1 MNAVLYLRSSAKDDG
16 AIQKQRRICREL
28 AIEFNAT
35 VDGEFVDNGVSGSA
49 ADRPGL
55 RALLDHLDKTH
66 VDCVIMTHGY
76 RLARKMDQYLKLITQ
91 IGSFGTTVVTQDKH
105 VYIFG
110 GKRS

>member
-1 MNAVLYLRSSAKDDG
+1 MNAVLYLRSAVKDEEK
-16 AIQKQRRICREL
+16 IKQQRTICQEL
-28 AIEFNAT
+28 AAELNAII
-35 VDGEFVDNGVSGSA
+35 DAEFVDNGVPGQA

-55 RALLDHLDKTH
+55 RALLSRLDKTH

-91 IGSFGTTVVTQDKH
+91 IGSFGTTVVTLDKH